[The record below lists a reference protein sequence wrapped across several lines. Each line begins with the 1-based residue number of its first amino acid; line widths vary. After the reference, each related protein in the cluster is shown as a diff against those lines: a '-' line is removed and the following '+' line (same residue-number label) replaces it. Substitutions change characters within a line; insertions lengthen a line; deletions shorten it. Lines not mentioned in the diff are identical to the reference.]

1 MPQDL
6 LQTILIVDDN
16 PKNLQ
21 VLGSILKEN
30 NYKIEFATNGVEA
43 IEWLDEQFF
52 DLVLLDI
59 MMPALDG
66 YETCRKIR
74 KRKELDDMP
83 VIFITAKMDK
93 ESIVK
98 GFNSGAQDYISKPF
112 DMQELLARV
121 RTHLELRISK
131 LKLNEV
137 NIWLEERVKERT
149 AQLELVNIQLS
160 NLDQAKTEFLNLIGH
175 ELRTPL
181 NGIVGPM
188 ELIKVDNSEGE
199 LGKMFGLMSESV
211 GRLEKFAYDALTI
224 TNLRTGK
231 DSIQTEEFNVCDLF
245 WEVRGNIE
253 TVLDKSETDLLID
266 IPDILTAI
274 GDRKL
279 LVTCMEKLL
288 ENSLMYIQSKGD
300 ITISAEKKAAYLS
313 ILMSDSRITLSDTFL
328 DGMDKLFEPGGH
340 YADSNLG
347 IGMALVNLILKAHK
361 GSLVMEN
368 IKDRGAT
375 LRIDIAQ

>member
-1 MPQDL
+1 
-6 LQTILIVDDN
+6 
-16 PKNLQ
+16 
-21 VLGSILKEN
+21 
-30 NYKIEFATNGVEA
+30 TNGLEA

-66 YETCRKIR
+66 YETCRIIR
-74 KRKELDDMP
+74 ERKDLDDMP

-98 GFNSGAQDYISKPF
+98 GFNAGAQDYISKPF

-137 NIWLEERVKERT
+137 NTWLEDRVKERT
-149 AQLELVNIQLS
+149 AQLESANIQLS

-188 ELIKVDNSEGE
+188 ELIKGDNSEGE
-199 LGKMFGLMSESV
+199 LGKMLGIMSESV
-211 GRLEKFAYDALTI
+211 DRLEKFAFEALTF

-231 DSIQTEEFNVCDLF
+231 QSIQTEEFNVCDMF
-245 WEVRGNIE
+245 REVHKRTK
-253 TVLDKSETDLLID
+253 TVLDNNNTGLLID
-266 IPDILTAI
+266 IPDDLIAS
-274 GDRKL
+274 GDREL
-279 LVTCMEKLL
+279 LITCMEKLV
-288 ENSLMYIQSKGD
+288 ENSLIYIQGKGD
-300 ITISAEKKAAYLS
+300 ITISVEKKAAYLS
-313 ILMSDSRITLSDTFL
+313 ILMSDTRITLSDTFL
-328 DGMDKLFEPGGH
+328 DGMDKLFEPGGD

-347 IGMALVNLILKAHK
+347 IAMALVNLILKAHK